1 MYLTAQRVAQIEG
14 PHYGI
19 NGFLFLHGDAE
30 LPVDTDG
37 DPDLESIATNP
48 PDEAVSAIESLPPGG
63 NGVLSYLDVAAPD
76 DCSTEKLK
84 QALQQLEAFVP
95 TRVDDSPFVDTECFG
110 GVAVRIHLST
120 RTPLSPALEYRSLRE
135 SVLALL
141 SDQRADLS
149 HTSLRMSLEK
159 AEDEWRFRPLTTDVE
174 LPGSP
179 GSSNGH
185 LLAVDHETL
194 EAFERTRGSFFPAAA
209 ESIFGMDPEQLLE
222 HGGVEIVGDR
232 SGELVWRGP

>member
-1 MYLTAQRVAQIEG
+1 MYLTAQRVAQIDG

-19 NGFLFLHGDAE
+19 NGFLFLHGEAV
-30 LPVDTDG
+30 LPVDPDG

-48 PDEAVSAIESLPPGG
+48 PDEAVSVVESLPPGG

-76 DCSTEKLK
+76 DCATETLK
-84 QALQQLEAFVP
+84 RTLEQLRSFVP
-95 TRVDDSPFVDTECFG
+95 TRVDNSPFVDTECFD
-110 GVAVRIHLST
+110 GVAVRIHLSS

-141 SDQRADLS
+141 SDQRRDLS

-159 AEDEWRFRPLTTDVE
+159 TEDEWRFRPLTTGVE
-174 LPGSP
+174 LPGPP
-179 GSSNGH
+179 GPSNGH

-209 ESIFGMDPEQLLE
+209 EAIFGMDPEQLLE
-222 HGGVEIVGDR
+222 HGGVEIVGDG
-232 SGELVWRGP
+232 SGDLVWRGP